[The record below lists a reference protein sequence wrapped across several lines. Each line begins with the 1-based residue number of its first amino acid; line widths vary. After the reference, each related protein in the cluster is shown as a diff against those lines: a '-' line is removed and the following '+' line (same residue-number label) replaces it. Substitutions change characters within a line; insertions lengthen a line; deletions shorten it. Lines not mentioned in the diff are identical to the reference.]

1 MKRIHPLMASRQ
13 SADYRQPWQMSG
25 VWRRS
30 INFVAKSGELLTLHR
45 RGSGFSPGGWIL
57 RGGDF
62 DALRDVLTDGEKPQ
76 STAAGIQI
84 GEFLLCEP
92 ERRCSL
98 RVPRY
103 LASPRLN
110 ATYMQRSEETGL
122 FGPLTVAAAQP
133 LCPELRQFCHCFQSA
148 LAGAATDWRLW
159 LGKGPG
165 LTPSHDDTLT
175 GMLLAAWYFG
185 AIDERAGRNFFAQS
199 GSLDRATTLVSVSYL
214 RYAAMGYFASPLLHF
229 IHALRR
235 DARTETAIDGLLA
248 LGHTSGADTLLG
260 FWLGQQIVK
269 GYGMKTLVVAL
280 GGNALLQRGE
290 ALTAEN
296 QYRNIADAVPALA
309 RLARSYRLAIVHGNG
324 PQVGLL
330 ALQNLAWK
338 AVEPYPLD
346 VLVAESQGMIGYM
359 LAQRLALEPDMP
371 PVTAVLTRI
380 KVSADD
386 PAFLEPEK
394 FIGPVY
400 SPEEQMA
407 LEATYGWHMKRDGK
421 YLRRVVASP
430 APRQIIESA
439 AIELLLKEG
448 HVVICSGGGG
458 VPVAGEGEGV
468 EAVIDKDLAAALL
481 AEQIAAD
488 GLIILTD
495 ADAVYEHWGT
505 PQQRAIRQASPD
517 ELAPFAKADG
527 AMGPKVTAVSGY
539 VKRCGKP
546 AWIGALS
553 RIDDTLAGR
562 AGTCI
567 SL

>member
-175 GMLLAAWYFG
+175 GMLL
-185 AIDERAGRNFFAQS
+185 
-199 GSLDRATTLVSVSYL
+199 
-214 RYAAMGYFASPLLHF
+214 
-229 IHALRR
+229 
-235 DARTETAIDGLLA
+235 
-248 LGHTSGADTLLG
+248 
-260 FWLGQQIVK
+260 
-269 GYGMKTLVVAL
+269 
-280 GGNALLQRGE
+280 
-290 ALTAEN
+290 
-296 QYRNIADAVPALA
+296 
-309 RLARSYRLAIVHGNG
+309 
-324 PQVGLL
+324 
-330 ALQNLAWK
+330 
-338 AVEPYPLD
+338 
-346 VLVAESQGMIGYM
+346 
-359 LAQRLALEPDMP
+359 
-371 PVTAVLTRI
+371 
-380 KVSADD
+380 
-386 PAFLEPEK
+386 
-394 FIGPVY
+394 
-400 SPEEQMA
+400 
-407 LEATYGWHMKRDGK
+407 
-421 YLRRVVASP
+421 
-430 APRQIIESA
+430 
-439 AIELLLKEG
+439 
-448 HVVICSGGGG
+448 
-458 VPVAGEGEGV
+458 
-468 EAVIDKDLAAALL
+468 
-481 AEQIAAD
+481 
-488 GLIILTD
+488 
-495 ADAVYEHWGT
+495 
-505 PQQRAIRQASPD
+505 
-517 ELAPFAKADG
+517 
-527 AMGPKVTAVSGY
+527 
-539 VKRCGKP
+539 
-546 AWIGALS
+546 
-553 RIDDTLAGR
+553 
-562 AGTCI
+562 
-567 SL
+567 